1 MRVTKMAILKRKIKS
16 IAEDFPIDMLHL
28 SNPESVLNYAVN
40 TLKVRSIPFDVDNFI
55 LKIGI
60 ELERKSM
67 DNELSGMLQKNS
79 DGIWTITVNALHH
92 PKRQRFTL
100 AHELGHYFL
109 HRNRAISFVDE
120 ALYRS
125 THMDSMEYEANNFA
139 GALLM
144 PKKPLLDFMNAN
156 GPDAE
161 LISAYFDVSVL
172 AAKIRVETL
181 QRNIYDY

>member
-1 MRVTKMAILKRKIKS
+1 MAILKRKIRNV
-16 IAEDFPIDMLHL
+16 ADNLPVDMLSL
-28 SNPESVLNYAVN
+28 SNPQSVLDYAVN
-40 TLKVRSIPFDVDNFI
+40 VLNVRLIPFDLDSFI
-55 LKIGI
+55 SKIGI
-60 ELERKSM
+60 ELHRIIM
-67 DNELSGMLQKNS
+67 DDELSGMLQKNTEGRWIIS
-79 DGIWTITVNALHH
+79 VNSLHH

-144 PKKPLLDFMNAN
+144 PKKQLIDFMNSK
-156 GPDAE
+156 GTDAE
-161 LISAYFDVSVL
+161 LISEYFNVSVL

-181 QRNIYDY
+181 QRNIYEY

>member
-1 MRVTKMAILKRKIKS
+1 MAILKRKTS
-16 IAEDFPIDMLHL
+16 SVAENLPIDMLHL
-28 SNPESVLNYAVN
+28 SNPQSVLDYAIN
-40 TLKVRSIPFDVDNFI
+40 TLKVRPIPFDLDDFI
-55 LKIGI
+55 SKIGI
-60 ELERKSM
+60 DLQRTAM
-67 DNELSGMLQKNS
+67 ADELSGMLQKNAE
-79 DGIWTITVNALHH
+79 GRWTITVNSLHH

-109 HRNRAISFVDE
+109 HRNRAKSFVDE

-144 PKKPLLDFMNAN
+144 PKNQLITFMNSN
-156 GPDAE
+156 GPNAE
-161 LISAYFDVSVL
+161 LISEYFDVSVL

-181 QRNIYDY
+181 QRNIYEY

>member
-1 MRVTKMAILKRKIKS
+1 MAILKRKIRS
-16 IAEDFPIDMLHL
+16 IADNLPMDMLSL
-28 SNPESVLNYAVN
+28 NNPQSVLDYAVN
-40 TLKVRSIPFDVDNFI
+40 VLNVILIPFDIDDFI
-55 LKIGI
+55 SKIGV
-60 ELERKSM
+60 ELKRVIM
-67 DNELSGMLQKNS
+67 DDELSGMLQKNAE
-79 DGIWTITVNALHH
+79 GRWVITVNSLHH

-109 HRNRAISFVDE
+109 HRNRAISFEDK

-144 PKKPLLDFMNAN
+144 PKKQLVDFMNRK
-156 GPDAE
+156 GTDAG
-161 LISAYFDVSVL
+161 LISDYFNVSVL

-181 QRNIYDY
+181 QRNIYEY

>member
-1 MRVTKMAILKRKIKS
+1 MAILKRKIKN
-16 IAEDFPIDMLHL
+16 INDNLPVDMLNL
-28 SNPESVLNYAVN
+28 NNPQSVLDYAVN
-40 TLKVRSIPFDVDNFI
+40 ILKVKLIPFDIDDFI
-55 LKIGI
+55 IKIGI
-60 ELERKSM
+60 DLKRVIM
-67 DNELSGMLQKNS
+67 DDGLSGMLQKNNE
-79 DGIWTITVNALHH
+79 GRWMITVNSLHH

-144 PKKPLLDFMNAN
+144 PRKQLVDFMNTK
-156 GPDAE
+156 GSDAE
-161 LISAYFDVSVL
+161 LISEYFDVSVL

-181 QRNIYDY
+181 QRNMYEY